1 MRAGYLILS
10 IIPQDGLAGTALQ
23 DRQCR
28 LDPEPS
34 GQTIVKPTA
43 LGPVANTDTKLLI
56 YGLFQ
61 MGRVLAQDGVPFD
74 RTDGFRAPVKEFHL
88 RPRSKNVLF
97 VIPDAVHSGAN
108 GTLLVR
114 AAIGFTHQVE

>member
-1 MRAGYLILS
+1 MHAGYLILS

-23 DRQCR
+23 GRQCR

-61 MGRVLAQDGVPFD
+61 MGRVLAQG
-74 RTDGFRAPVKEFHL
+74 GMYAEL
-88 RPRSKNVLF
+88 ALEN
-97 VIPDAVHSGAN
+97 
-108 GTLLVR
+108 
-114 AAIGFTHQVE
+114 AAIKDVLSRKR